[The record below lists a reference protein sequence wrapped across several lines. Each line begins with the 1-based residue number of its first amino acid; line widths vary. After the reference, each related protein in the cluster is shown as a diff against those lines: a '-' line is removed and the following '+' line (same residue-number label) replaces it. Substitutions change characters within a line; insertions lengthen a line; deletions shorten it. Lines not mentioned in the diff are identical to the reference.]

1 MKKFLTIL
9 IMTMLTSPA
18 FSQTAEELTKQL
30 EKLQIENTSL
40 TARNTGYNNK
50 LKDKQKEIERKEK
63 EYNQLLT
70 KREQS
75 RSACQGISDE
85 NINIMLG
92 LSAGTIAISGVGTA
106 SSAVN
111 IATTVKGK
119 IDAKNN
125 DEAST
130 MPPNN
135 NSKVIKNITN
145 ITSTATSVGSTITSA
160 IALSKADGL
169 KSEIE
174 KCLDSF
180 N

>member
-1 MKKFLTIL
+1 
-9 IMTMLTSPA
+9 
-18 FSQTAEELTKQL
+18 
-30 EKLQIENTSL
+30 
-40 TARNTGYNNK
+40 
-50 LKDKQKEIERKEK
+50 
-63 EYNQLLT
+63 
-70 KREQS
+70 
-75 RSACQGISDE
+75 
-85 NINIMLG
+85 MLG

-125 DEAST
+125 GEAST
-130 MPPNN
+130 MPSNN

>member
-40 TARNTGYNNK
+40 TARNTGYDNK
-50 LKDKQKEIERKEK
+50 LKDKQKEIERK

-125 DEAST
+125 GEAST